1 MTEATHQETSES
13 AVGQSW
19 SRAGAESKVRGEL
32 RHVADRPFGSATHV
46 AVHRSTRPHARI
58 TSIDVSEAL
67 SLKGVDA
74 VVTGADLYAVLG
86 DRMFTGPAFS
96 DQPPLAVDRVRYVG
110 EPVAAILARDL
121 ATAREAADLVYVE
134 YEDLQP
140 VYDVEDALTGPA
152 FVHDSLKPSAV
163 FGDLKHLS
171 GKSETNVAYEFN
183 LRRGDAAGAAAA
195 AGEKTTTVSGDFWS
209 PPVHHVPMEL
219 PATVATV
226 ESGRVEL
233 FSTTQTPSYVR
244 QSVAD
249 MLDIPLSQVRVRVAP
264 LGGSFGSKMYDRL
277 EPLAAALAWIHR
289 TEIRLVASREEAF
302 LLTTR
307 HGAGVI
313 STMTADEDGNI
324 LAADADVRYDT
335 GAFADVGPRIT
346 AKSGM
351 IAAGPYRI
359 DNVSIQSRCI
369 FTNKPSAGP
378 FRGFGVPQVAWSHES
393 LVDELARARGEDP
406 AAFRRRNLLRE
417 GDEAYMGT
425 VMHSADFVSCLDAVT
440 EAIGWDS
447 PFEPESNGWR
457 RGRGV
462 AVGIKAVLT
471 PTVANAVL
479 QMNQDGSATLLI
491 STVDMGQ
498 GSDTI
503 MAQIVAEVL
512 HLGEGQVR
520 VVTPDTDVTP
530 YDTITAGSRST
541 YHTGNAVR
549 GVAEKM
555 RERLVDLAAERSGA
569 SRTDLKMTSGGVM
582 NTASQE
588 THSISELIHGHFGA
602 RGATL
607 TTENNFTT
615 TWQPYDKA
623 TGQTPK
629 ATEHWFAGA
638 VAVQLLVDPRTG
650 RIHIEHMAVAGDV
663 GRAINPALVEQQ
675 LTGSAIMGIGHAIFD
690 ELVFDQGQVVN
701 GTLLDYQVP
710 SVKDVPDRLTPIII
724 ESPHRTGPFGA
735 KGVGETA
742 IIPIAPAIANAVR
755 DAVGVRIT
763 RLPLS
768 PERVLA
774 AMDEAG
780 VSA

>member
-1 MTEATHQETSES
+1 
-13 AVGQSW
+13 
-19 SRAGAESKVRGEL
+19 
-32 RHVADRPFGSATHV
+32 
-46 AVHRSTRPHARI
+46 
-58 TSIDVSEAL
+58 
-67 SLKGVDA
+67 
-74 VVTGADLYAVLG
+74 
-86 DRMFTGPAFS
+86 
-96 DQPPLAVDRVRYVG
+96 
-110 EPVAAILARDL
+110 
-121 ATAREAADLVYVE
+121 
-134 YEDLQP
+134 
-140 VYDVEDALTGPA
+140 
-152 FVHDSLKPSAV
+152 
-163 FGDLKHLS
+163 
-171 GKSETNVAYEFN
+171 
-183 LRRGDAAGAAAA
+183 
-195 AGEKTTTVSGDFWS
+195 
-209 PPVHHVPMEL
+209 
-219 PATVATV
+219 
-226 ESGRVEL
+226 
-233 FSTTQTPSYVR
+233 
-244 QSVAD
+244 
-249 MLDIPLSQVRVRVAP
+249 
-264 LGGSFGSKMYDRL
+264 
-277 EPLAAALAWIHR
+277 
-289 TEIRLVASREEAF
+289 
-302 LLTTR
+302 
-307 HGAGVI
+307 
-313 STMTADEDGNI
+313 
-324 LAADADVRYDT
+324 
-335 GAFADVGPRIT
+335 
-346 AKSGM
+346 
-351 IAAGPYRI
+351 
-359 DNVSIQSRCI
+359 
-369 FTNKPSAGP
+369 
-378 FRGFGVPQVAWSHES
+378 
-393 LVDELARARGEDP
+393 
-406 AAFRRRNLLRE
+406 
-417 GDEAYMGT
+417 
-425 VMHSADFVSCLDAVT
+425 
-440 EAIGWDS
+440 
-447 PFEPESNGWR
+447 
-457 RGRGV
+457 
-462 AVGIKAVLT
+462 
-471 PTVANAVL
+471 
-479 QMNQDGSATLLI
+479 
-491 STVDMGQ
+491 
-498 GSDTI
+498 
-503 MAQIVAEVL
+503 
-512 HLGEGQVR
+512 
-520 VVTPDTDVTP
+520 VTPDTDVTP

-615 TWQPYDKA
+615 TWQPYDKL

-701 GTLLDYQVP
+701 GTLLDYQLP